1 MGKNNRNQIVRIICH
16 VYPGMFSAEWGVAIK
31 LHDNS
36 VISALVDKKDV
47 LVKKEPQPGSKVDGT
62 LRVYI
67 VQRSKESVV
76 FDLPQ
81 PALAAGTR
89 LEVPKQYFETTL
101 LSPASK

>member
-16 VYPGMFSAEWGVAIK
+16 VYPGMFSAEWGVDIK

-47 LVKKEPQPGSKVDGT
+47 FVEKDPQPGSNVKGT
-62 LRVYI
+62 LKVYI

-81 PALAAGTR
+81 PALASGPR

-101 LSPASK
+101 LSSAPK